1 MATILIIDDEVMTV
15 QMLTALLKIMG
26 HEAVGATTAMQAV
39 QTLGYLEP
47 DAILL
52 DIMLPDVNGLQV
64 CRNLRANPRTERTP
78 IFMISATAPPL
89 IAEAQAVGAS
99 GYLVKPLTLN
109 DIRAALATVGVA
121 SVGR

>member
-15 QMLTALLKIMG
+15 QMLTALLKIIG
-26 HEAVGATTAMQAV
+26 HEAVGANTAMQAL
-39 QTLGYLEP
+39 QTLHSVQP

-52 DIMLPDVNGLQV
+52 DIMLPDVNGLQL
-64 CRNLRANPRTERTP
+64 CRTLRAHARTERTP

-89 IAEAQAVGAS
+89 IAEAHAVGAT

-109 DIRAALATVGVA
+109 DIRSALANVGVA